1 LKDFWF
7 LLEDFFYEDYVYFCM
22 VKYLSFRNSSFCLKM
37 LLFTCKW
44 QGHGVTHPLFHIC
57 GVAPQLA
64 ICPSHSLA
72 KFGNKYD
79 MKVNKFNVPSHLLAS
94 SLEKSDFSFFF

>member
-1 LKDFWF
+1 
-7 LLEDFFYEDYVYFCM
+7 M
-22 VKYLSFRNSSFCLKM
+22 
-37 LLFTCKW
+37 
-44 QGHGVTHPLFHIC
+44 THPLFHIC

-79 MKVNKFNVPSHLLAS
+79 MNVNKLNVPSHLLGS
-94 SLEKSDFSFFF
+94 SIQKTDVSFEKKKKKLVQNSSGD

>member
-1 LKDFWF
+1 MARPWCDTPL
-7 LLEDFFYEDYVYFCM
+7 
-22 VKYLSFRNSSFCLKM
+22 
-37 LLFTCKW
+37 
-44 QGHGVTHPLFHIC
+44 LFHIC

-79 MKVNKFNVPSHLLAS
+79 MKLNKFNVPSHLLAS
-94 SLEKSDFSFFF
+94 SIEKSDFSFEKNKKTAEFFL